1 MMKKNK
7 SVSFVLALLAI
18 ILTACNLQNNP
29 SGEQLVETNTA
40 PLATS
45 TATGVATPT
54 QVLLSGT
61 ISIWH
66 SWQDEQVPVLLQQ
79 IAAFQEEYPG
89 VQFDVT
95 YIPSIDLRAS
105 YEQAALNGQA
115 PSLLIAPAEWGAA
128 LYDQSFVAD
137 FSSLVSD
144 HLINSLNPAAFEASR
159 YSDAITGLPL
169 HIFGNVIFRN
179 KKIIPTAPATF
190 DELISFAQAANQ
202 GETIGALFDRG
213 FFFSGG
219 HLEGVGGQLMFP
231 DGSPAF
237 NDEKGLEWLQLL
249 QDLEKAGPT
258 EYANENDVQL
268 FLADRLGLMIES
280 SRRQGDL
287 AEAIGA
293 ESLAIDPWPIYQDGT
308 LSGFVQSENV
318 YLNPQSLEEDQMITW
333 RFVQS
338 LLSPEAQSSL
348 AKGGLIPALLPSDMS
363 SAGSEG
369 QIDNALI
376 TQMMQALAGGATF
389 PARPEMA
396 FYIPYLDIAL
406 QSVFNGEASP
416 ADALQIAADGIK
428 AELALLPTPAP

>member
-1 MMKKNK
+1 VEN
-7 SVSFVLALLAI
+7 SA
-18 ILTACNLQNNP
+18 TP
-29 SGEQLVETNTA
+29 LV
-40 PLATS
+40 TS
-45 TATGVATPT
+45 TATSVATPT
-54 QVLLSGT
+54 QILLSGT
-61 ISIWH
+61 ISVWH
-66 SWQDEQVPVLLQQ
+66 SWQDEQVSVLLQQ
-79 IAAFQEEYPG
+79 IAAFQEENPG

-95 YIPSIDLRAS
+95 YIPSIDLRAT

-128 LYDQSFVAD
+128 LYDQGFVAD
-137 FSSLVSD
+137 VSSLVSEQ
-144 HLINSLNPAAFEASR
+144 LISSLNPAAFEASR
-159 YSDAITGLPL
+159 YSGAITSLPL

-179 KKIIPTAPATF
+179 KKIIPTAPTTF
-190 DELISFAQAANQ
+190 DELISFAQVANQ

-213 FFFSGG
+213 FSFSGG

-237 NDEKGLEWLQLL
+237 NDEKGLAWLQLL
-249 QDLEKAGPT
+249 QDLGNAGPT
-258 EYANENDVQL
+258 EYDGENDIQM
-268 FLADRLGLMIES
+268 FLAGQLGLMIES

-293 ESLAIDPWPIYQDGT
+293 EYLTIDPWPIYQDGT

-318 YLNPQSLEEDQMITW
+318 YLNPRALEEDQMISW
-333 RFVQS
+333 RFAQS
-338 LLSPEAQSSL
+338 LFTPEAQSGL
-348 AKGGLIPALLPSDMS
+348 AKAGLIPALLPSYIA

-369 QIDNALI
+369 QIDNVLLAQ
-376 TQMMQALAGGATF
+376 TMQALAGGATF

-406 QSVFNGEASP
+406 QSVLNGEASP
-416 ADALQIAADGIK
+416 ADALQMAADGIQ